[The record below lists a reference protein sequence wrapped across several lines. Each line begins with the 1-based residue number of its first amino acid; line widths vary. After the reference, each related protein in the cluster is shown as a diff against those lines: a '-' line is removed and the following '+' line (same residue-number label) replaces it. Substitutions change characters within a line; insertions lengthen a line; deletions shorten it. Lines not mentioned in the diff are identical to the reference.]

1 VLPLLLDSRARHW
14 IGGTEASLSSSHMG
28 DQQSKPE
35 GPDDAPS
42 PPPPAPA
49 GLSRND
55 SSVWDW
61 VSRSP
66 PSSRG
71 NSLHKGN
78 VFTAESS
85 PAGGAQGSPQ
95 AMRRSLSSLWFW
107 ETPSSPSSGSRP
119 NSRANSV
126 HKGTHFAPRP
136 DGKHPERPSRD
147 VSLRGGNVFANIKEG
162 EEQISEEEQIS
173 TAELPMKRASSFS
186 FLWDWAKYR
195 GSPPTTPHASLH
207 DGNVFGGK
215 AEPAGLLQPAIQP
228 PKGMIRDRS
237 IGSFMW
243 SWDKMRSSPE
253 QSPITTPNTSVHGR
267 TRFIVHENDRT

>member
-1 VLPLLLDSRARHW
+1 
-14 IGGTEASLSSSHMG
+14 M
-28 DQQSKPE
+28 
-35 GPDDAPS
+35 
-42 PPPPAPA
+42 
-49 GLSRND
+49 
-55 SSVWDW
+55 
-61 VSRSP
+61 
-66 PSSRG
+66 
-71 NSLHKGN
+71 
-78 VFTAESS
+78 
-85 PAGGAQGSPQ
+85 
-95 AMRRSLSSLWFW
+95 
-107 ETPSSPSSGSRP
+107 
-119 NSRANSV
+119 

-237 IGSFMW
+237 IGV
-243 SWDKMRSSPE
+243 REYIEPE
-253 QSPITTPNTSVHGR
+253 PWPMTGHAICWRCHRCDAIAHYSHGSIVRRRFVHVELGQDAQLPR
-267 TRFIVHENDRT
+267 TVAKHNAKYFRTWTYSIHRA